1 MSGCMAISPDSRVGL
16 ERRALEDVETA
27 RKILHSQ
34 GYYDGTVRHHINWE
48 AQPPEASITLR
59 PGERYVMGPTKLRY
73 ERTGPEGEPVDKDLP
88 ESVRGVDFMET
99 LLTRWRRSGSPK
111 EAPPRRRPCSTPLPR
126 W

>member
-1 MSGCMAISPDSRVGL
+1 M
-16 ERRALEDVETA
+16 ETA

-88 ESVRGVDFMET
+88 ESVRGIDFMENAPDT
-99 LLTRWRRSGSPK
+99 LEAFGLAKGSPA
-111 EAPPRRRPCSTPLPR
+111 EAQTVLNAVTSVVTAMRKAG
-126 W
+126 

>member
-1 MSGCMAISPDSRVGL
+1 MTISPTAAWGL
-16 ERRALEDVETA
+16 SAGPLEDVETA

-59 PGERYVMGPTKLRY
+59 PGERYVIGPTKLRY

-88 ESVRGVDFMET
+88 ESVRGVDFMGK
-99 LLTRWRRSGSPK
+99 RS
-111 EAPPRRRPCSTPLPR
+111 
-126 W
+126 